1 MTDFLDDALQRL
13 LGLTRDDLRLLTD
26 RSVVSMASLLA
37 RRAGAMCALTAL
49 DAARGD
55 DEGLTLADERVRL
68 LLEDGRYD
76 EAAAAARVRLARQHS
91 LSTQSYLARAL
102 LNLGDLQGAADV
114 AAAMLAVASDRVTSL
129 YIAGLVALARQRD
142 DEARGHFERLVELH
156 DESPSGP
163 RGLARLAL
171 AAGDPAR
178 AFELTVGTLDEA
190 TIAPADLLRELA
202 LYAGRIPDPTRAD
215 DARRRVAA
223 AAAARDAA
231 LDARDETLRS
241 VLATDIGKA
250 RAGGARPAAKRES
263 TQTVAPV
270 SHEDEGEDDV
280 LLDED
285 AVVLPPAPPPDPAAR
300 AGLVALLRDT
310 FGYEDFRAGQE
321 ETISAV
327 LVGRDTLAV
336 MPTGAGKSLC
346 YQLPALTTDGAPLDA
361 GDTGSAGVS
370 PVLLGARASR
380 PSRRL
385 EGGHREREATH
396 RPCGD
401 GQPAPADAGMGETPA
416 LPGDTGTGRVTL
428 VISPLIALMKDQVES
443 LPPALLARTTLVNSV
458 LENAEM
464 ELRLGEIAAGRY
476 RLVYAAPER
485 LRQRPFVH
493 ALARAGVRL
502 VVIDE
507 AHCLSMWGHDFRPDY
522 LFIRSVLPDLGGPQ
536 VLAMTATATPAM
548 MGEIAAALGREL
560 CLVNT
565 GVLRDNLYLITH
577 GVENDDH
584 KMRVLVPFVQHQRGS
599 GIVYVSSRDNAER
612 LEKVLRQAGV
622 NARAYH
628 AGLGTP
634 ERSMLQDRFMDG
646 EVRVMIATVAFGM
659 GVDKSDVRFIVHYN
673 PPRSLEA
680 YSQESGRAGRD
691 GKPAV
696 CLLLHARADRTNLKR
711 WSREQAVDIAGLR
724 AVYRQVRVV
733 LKEGRGL
740 VDAPALRER
749 LELEGQRDVDLR
761 VAMSILENSGLL
773 RRGPDIPRGA
783 TVVLTG
789 DDASRESKVESRE
802 SLVRNQGALFD
813 VAPPRTAG
821 ILPAAV
827 GRQDAGGPRGY
838 ASLQR
843 NPSEKTLVATDGLSN
858 EADEATPDGVWDAFL
873 RAARLDGAEP
883 GRRARSAPL
892 DLVAIAGELGL
903 GPVALEDQL
912 LAWQDEKRLTYHGV
926 GRDMLIELL
935 PPPSDTA
942 AHMSRILDGLA
953 ARNQR
958 RLRALFAY
966 LDTRECRHHF
976 IARHF
981 GHDAPE
987 VCRRCDVCRPVTLT
1001 EAEPAVN
1008 ATRLDDPTEG
1018 VRRLVGQF
1026 PLDYGKTGVVE
1037 VLKGVMARRLHAA
1050 RTPLFGALAHASR
1063 ASIERAVDRL
1073 LAEGELV
1080 VEMKGEYAMLRLN
1093 EVGREK

>member
-13 LGLTRDDLRLLTD
+13 LGLARDDLRLLTD
-26 RSVVSMASLLA
+26 RSVVSVASLLA
-37 RRAGAMCALTAL
+37 RRAGAACALASL

-55 DEGLTLADERVRL
+55 GEGLTLADERVCL

-76 EAAAAARVRLARQHS
+76 EAAASARVRLTRQHS
-91 LSTQSYLARAL
+91 LSAQSYLARAL

-114 AAAMLAVASDRVTSL
+114 TAAMLAVASDRVTPL
-129 YIAGLVALARQRD
+129 YIAGLVALARRQD
-142 DEARGHFERLVELH
+142 DLARGHFERLVELH
-156 DESPSGP
+156 GESPSGP

-178 AFELTVGTLDEA
+178 AFELAVGTLDEA

-202 LYAGRIPDPTRAD
+202 LYAGRLPDPAHAD
-215 DARRRVAA
+215 DARQRVAA
-223 AAAARDAA
+223 AAAVRDAA

-241 VLATDIGKA
+241 VLATEIGKA
-250 RAGGARPAAKRES
+250 RAGGARAAEKPTSPR
-263 TQTVAPV
+263 AP
-270 SHEDEGEDDV
+270 SHTSHKDEGEDDV

-285 AVVLPPAPPPDPAAR
+285 AVVLPPAPPPDPAAH
-300 AGLVALLRDT
+300 AALVALLRDS
-310 FGYEDFRAGQE
+310 FGYEDFRTGQE

-327 LVGRDTLAV
+327 LAGRDTLAV

-346 YQLPALTTDGAPLDA
+346 YQLPALTIDGTPPDA
-361 GDTGSAGVS
+361 EEHGAVDTAN
-370 PVLLGARASR
+370 
-380 PSRRL
+380 
-385 EGGHREREATH
+385 
-396 RPCGD
+396 GD
-401 GQPAPADAGMGETPA
+401 GPR
-416 LPGDTGTGRVTL
+416 TGGVTL
-428 VISPLIALMKDQVES
+428 VISPLIALMKDQVDS

-458 LENAEM
+458 LETAEM

-493 ALARAGVRL
+493 ALARARVRL
-502 VVIDE
+502 VIIDE

-522 LFIRSVLPDLGGPQ
+522 LFIRSVLPDLGDPQ

-628 AGLGTP
+628 AGLGTA
-634 ERSMLQDRFMDG
+634 ERSMLQDRFMDS

-696 CLLLHARADRTNLKR
+696 CLLLHTRADRTNLKR
-711 WSREQAVDIAGLR
+711 WSREQAVDIEALR

-749 LELEGQRDVDLR
+749 LEIEGQRDVDLR

-783 TVVLTG
+783 TVVLVG
-789 DDASRESKVESRE
+789 DRPQAIGDRQES
-802 SLVRNQGALFD
+802 GD
-813 VAPPRTAG
+813 VGEATT
-821 ILPAAV
+821 
-827 GRQDAGGPRGY
+827 DAG
-838 ASLQR
+838 
-843 NPSEKTLVATDGLSN
+843 
-858 EADEATPDGVWDAFL
+858 WDAFL
-873 RAARLDGAEP
+873 RAARLDGADP
-883 GRRARSAPL
+883 SRRARSAPL
-892 DLVAIAGELGL
+892 DLVAIAGELEL
-903 GPVALEDQL
+903 EPVALEDQL

-966 LDTRECRHHF
+966 LDTRECRHCF

-981 GHDAPE
+981 GHDAPA
-987 VCRRCDVCRPVTLT
+987 VCRRCDVCRPVALT

-1008 ATRLDDPTEG
+1008 AARLDDPVEG

-1050 RTPLFGALAHASR
+1050 KTPLFGALAHASK
-1063 ASIERAVDRL
+1063 ASIERAVERL

>member
-26 RSVVSMASLLA
+26 RSVVSVASLLA
-37 RRAGAMCALTAL
+37 RRAGAACALAAL

-55 DEGLTLADERVRL
+55 GEGLTLADERVRL

-76 EAAAAARVRLARQHS
+76 EAAATARVRLARQHS
-91 LSTQSYLARAL
+91 LSAQSYLARAL

-114 AAAMLAVASDRVTSL
+114 AAAMLAVASDRVTPL
-129 YIAGLVALARQRD
+129 YIAGLVALARRQD
-142 DEARGHFERLVELH
+142 DLARGHFERLVELH
-156 DESPSGP
+156 EESPAGP

-178 AFELTVGTLDEA
+178 AFDLTIGTLDEA

-202 LYAGRIPDPTRAD
+202 LYAGRLPDPTRAD

-223 AAAARDAA
+223 AAAARDSA

-241 VLATDIGKA
+241 VLATEIGKA
-250 RAGGARPAAKRES
+250 RADGDRTVHKRASPPAPS
-263 TQTVAPV
+263 HT
-270 SHEDEGEDDV
+270 SHEDEGEDDA

-285 AVVLPPAPPPDPAAR
+285 AVVLPPAPPPDPAAH
-300 AGLVALLRDT
+300 AGLVALLRDS
-310 FGYEDFRAGQE
+310 FGYEDFRTGQE
-321 ETISAV
+321 ETIAAV
-327 LVGRDTLAV
+327 LAGRDTLAV

-346 YQLPALTTDGAPLDA
+346 YQLPALTTDGAPPDSEEQQTIDMA
-361 GDTGSAGVS
+361 N
-370 PVLLGARASR
+370 
-380 PSRRL
+380 
-385 EGGHREREATH
+385 
-396 RPCGD
+396 GD
-401 GQPAPADAGMGETPA
+401 GSQI
-416 LPGDTGTGRVTL
+416 GRVTL
-428 VISPLIALMKDQVES
+428 VISPLIALMKDQVDS

-458 LENAEM
+458 LETAEM

-522 LFIRSVLPDLGGPQ
+522 LFIRSVLPDLGDPQ

-749 LELEGQRDVDLR
+749 LEIEGQRDVDLR

-789 DDASRESKVESRE
+789 DDASRKSGVGSRE
-802 SLVRNQGALFD
+802 SGVGSRESGVQNQGALCD
-813 VAPPRTAG
+813 VAPPGTA
-821 ILPAAV
+821 
-827 GRQDAGGPRGY
+827 D
-838 ASLQR
+838 S
-843 NPSEKTLVATDGLSN
+843 
-858 EADEATPDGVWDAFL
+858 
-873 RAARLDGAEP
+873 
-883 GRRARSAPL
+883 
-892 DLVAIAGELGL
+892 
-903 GPVALEDQL
+903 
-912 LAWQDEKRLTYHGV
+912 
-926 GRDMLIELL
+926 
-935 PPPSDTA
+935 
-942 AHMSRILDGLA
+942 
-953 ARNQR
+953 
-958 RLRALFAY
+958 
-966 LDTRECRHHF
+966 
-976 IARHF
+976 
-981 GHDAPE
+981 
-987 VCRRCDVCRPVTLT
+987 
-1001 EAEPAVN
+1001 
-1008 ATRLDDPTEG
+1008 
-1018 VRRLVGQF
+1018 
-1026 PLDYGKTGVVE
+1026 
-1037 VLKGVMARRLHAA
+1037 
-1050 RTPLFGALAHASR
+1050 
-1063 ASIERAVDRL
+1063 
-1073 LAEGELV
+1073 
-1080 VEMKGEYAMLRLN
+1080 
-1093 EVGREK
+1093 

>member
-13 LGLTRDDLRLLTD
+13 LGLARDDLRLLTD
-26 RSVVSMASLLA
+26 RSVVSVASLLA
-37 RRAGAMCALTAL
+37 RRAGAACALASL

-55 DEGLTLADERVRL
+55 GEGLTLADERVCL

-76 EAAAAARVRLARQHS
+76 EAAASARVRLTRQHS
-91 LSTQSYLARAL
+91 LSAQSYLARAL

-114 AAAMLAVASDRVTSL
+114 TAAMLAVASDRVTPL
-129 YIAGLVALARQRD
+129 YIAGLVALARRQD
-142 DEARGHFERLVELH
+142 DLARGHFERLVELH
-156 DESPSGP
+156 GESPSGP
-163 RGLARLAL
+163 RGLARLAR

-178 AFELTVGTLDEA
+178 AFELAVGTLDEA

-202 LYAGRIPDPTRAD
+202 LYAGRLPDPAHAD
-215 DARRRVAA
+215 DARQRVAA
-223 AAAARDAA
+223 AAAVRDAA

-241 VLATDIGKA
+241 VLATEIGKA
-250 RAGGARPAAKRES
+250 RAGGARAAEKPTSPR
-263 TQTVAPV
+263 AP
-270 SHEDEGEDDV
+270 SHTSHKDEGEDDV

-285 AVVLPPAPPPDPAAR
+285 AVVLPPAPPPDPAAH
-300 AGLVALLRDT
+300 AALVALLRDS
-310 FGYEDFRAGQE
+310 FGYEDFRTGQE

-327 LVGRDTLAV
+327 LAGRDTLAV

-346 YQLPALTTDGAPLDA
+346 YQLPALTIDGTPPDA
-361 GDTGSAGVS
+361 EEHGAVDTAN
-370 PVLLGARASR
+370 
-380 PSRRL
+380 
-385 EGGHREREATH
+385 
-396 RPCGD
+396 GD
-401 GQPAPADAGMGETPA
+401 GPR
-416 LPGDTGTGRVTL
+416 TGGVTL
-428 VISPLIALMKDQVES
+428 VISPLIALMKDQVDS

-458 LENAEM
+458 LETAEM

-493 ALARAGVRL
+493 ALARARVRL
-502 VVIDE
+502 VIIDE

-522 LFIRSVLPDLGGPQ
+522 LFIRSVLPDLGDPR

-628 AGLGTP
+628 AGLGTA
-634 ERSMLQDRFMDG
+634 ERSMLQDRFMDS

-696 CLLLHARADRTNLKR
+696 CLLLHTRADRTNLKR
-711 WSREQAVDIAGLR
+711 WSREQAVDIEALR

-749 LELEGQRDVDLR
+749 LEIEGQRDVDLR

-783 TVVLTG
+783 TVVLVG
-789 DDASRESKVESRE
+789 DRPQAIGDRQES
-802 SLVRNQGALFD
+802 GD
-813 VAPPRTAG
+813 VGEATT
-821 ILPAAV
+821 
-827 GRQDAGGPRGY
+827 DAG
-838 ASLQR
+838 
-843 NPSEKTLVATDGLSN
+843 
-858 EADEATPDGVWDAFL
+858 WDAFL
-873 RAARLDGAEP
+873 RAARLDGADP
-883 GRRARSAPL
+883 SRRARSAPL
-892 DLVAIAGELGL
+892 DLVAIAGELEL
-903 GPVALEDQL
+903 EPVALEDQL

-966 LDTRECRHHF
+966 LDTRECRHCF

-981 GHDAPE
+981 GHDAPA
-987 VCRRCDVCRPVTLT
+987 VCRRCDVCRPVALT

-1008 ATRLDDPTEG
+1008 AARLDDPVEG

-1050 RTPLFGALAHASR
+1050 KTPLFGALAHASK
-1063 ASIERAVDRL
+1063 ASIERAVERL

>member
-522 LFIRSVLPDLGGPQ
+522 LFIRSVLPDLGDPR

-628 AGLGTP
+628 AGLGTA
-634 ERSMLQDRFMDG
+634 ERSMLQDRFMDS

-696 CLLLHARADRTNLKR
+696 CLLLHTRADRTNLKR
-711 WSREQAVDIAGLR
+711 WSREQAVDIEALR

-749 LELEGQRDVDLR
+749 LEIEGQRDVDLR

-783 TVVLTG
+783 TVVLVG
-789 DDASRESKVESRE
+789 DRPQAIGDRQES
-802 SLVRNQGALFD
+802 GD
-813 VAPPRTAG
+813 VGEATT
-821 ILPAAV
+821 
-827 GRQDAGGPRGY
+827 DAG
-838 ASLQR
+838 
-843 NPSEKTLVATDGLSN
+843 
-858 EADEATPDGVWDAFL
+858 WDAFL
-873 RAARLDGAEP
+873 RAARLDGADP
-883 GRRARSAPL
+883 SRRARSAPL

-903 GPVALEDQL
+903 EPVALEDQL

-966 LDTRECRHHF
+966 LDTRECRHCF

-981 GHDAPE
+981 GHDAPA
-987 VCRRCDVCRPVTLT
+987 VCRRCDVCRPVALT

-1008 ATRLDDPTEG
+1008 AARLDDPVEG

-1050 RTPLFGALAHASR
+1050 KTPLFGALAHASK
-1063 ASIERAVDRL
+1063 ASIERAVERL

>member
-13 LGLTRDDLRLLTD
+13 VGLTRDDMRLLTD
-26 RSVVSMASLLA
+26 RSVVSVATLLA
-37 RRAGAMCALTAL
+37 RRAGAACALAAL

-55 DEGLTLADERVRL
+55 GEGLALADERVRL

-91 LSTQSYLARAL
+91 LSAQSYLARAL
-102 LNLGDLQGAADV
+102 LNLSDLQGAADV
-114 AAAMLAVASDRVTSL
+114 AAAMLAVASDRITPL
-129 YIAGLVALARQRD
+129 YIAGLVALARRRD

-178 AFELTVGTLDEA
+178 AFDLTAGTLDEA

-202 LYAGRIPDPTRAD
+202 LYASRISDPTRAD
-215 DARRRVAA
+215 EARRRVAA
-223 AAAARDAA
+223 ATAARDAA

-241 VLATDIGKA
+241 VLSTEIGKA
-250 RAGGARPAAKRES
+250 RADGDRTAHKRASPPAS
-263 TQTVAPV
+263 SHT
-270 SHEDEGEDDV
+270 SHEDEGDDDA

-285 AVVLPPAPPPDPAAR
+285 AVVLPPAPLPDPAAH
-300 AGLVALLRDT
+300 AGLVALLRDS
-310 FGYEDFRAGQE
+310 FGYDDFRTGQE

-327 LVGRDTLAV
+327 LAGRDTLAV

-346 YQLPALTTDGAPLDA
+346 YQLPALTVDGAPPASD
-361 GDTGSAGVS
+361 DNGSAG
-370 PVLLGARASR
+370 
-380 PSRRL
+380 
-385 EGGHREREATH
+385 
-396 RPCGD
+396 
-401 GQPAPADAGMGETPA
+401 DAQI
-416 LPGDTGTGRVTL
+416 GRVTL
-428 VISPLIALMKDQVES
+428 VISPLIALMKDQVDS

-458 LENAEM
+458 LETAEM

-522 LFIRSVLPDLGGPQ
+522 LFIRSVLPDLGDPQ

-577 GVENDDH
+577 GAENDDH

-634 ERSMLQDRFMDG
+634 ERSMLQDRFMDS

-711 WSREQAVDIAGLR
+711 WSREQAVSIDGLR
-724 AVYRQVRVV
+724 AVYRQVRAV

-749 LELEGQRDVDLR
+749 LEIEGQRDVDLR

-783 TVVLTG
+783 TVVLGG
-789 DDASRESKVESRE
+789 DESRKSGVGSRESGVGSRE
-802 SLVRNQGALFD
+802 S
-813 VAPPRTAG
+813 
-821 ILPAAV
+821 
-827 GRQDAGGPRGY
+827 
-838 ASLQR
+838 
-843 NPSEKTLVATDGLSN
+843 LVATDGLS
-858 EADEATPDGVWDAFL
+858 DEAMREGVWDAFL

-883 GRRARSAPL
+883 GRWARSAPL

-903 GPVALEDQL
+903 DPVALEDQL
-912 LAWQDEKRLTYHGV
+912 LTWQDEKRLTYHGV

-935 PPPSDTA
+935 PPPTDTA

-953 ARNQR
+953 ARNQS

-966 LDTRECRHHF
+966 LDTRECRHCF

-981 GHDAPE
+981 GHDAPA
-987 VCRRCDVCRPVTLT
+987 VCRRCDVCRPVTLA
-1001 EAEPAVN
+1001 EAEPAAN
-1008 ATRLDDPTEG
+1008 ATRLDDPAEG
-1018 VRRLVGQF
+1018 VRLLVGQF

-1063 ASIERAVDRL
+1063 ASIERAVDHL
-1073 LAEGELV
+1073 LAEGDVV
-1080 VEMKGEYAMLRLN
+1080 VEMKGEYAMLRLKEVDGRWAMGDGN
-1093 EVGREK
+1093 SGRDVGR

>member
-26 RSVVSMASLLA
+26 RSVVSVAALLA
-37 RRAGAMCALTAL
+37 RRAGAACALAAL
-49 DAARGD
+49 DAARGAG
-55 DEGLTLADERVRL
+55 EGLTLADERVRL

-91 LSTQSYLARAL
+91 LSVQSYLARAL

-129 YIAGLVALARQRD
+129 YIAGLVALARRQD
-142 DEARGHFERLVELH
+142 DLARGHFERLVELH
-156 DESPSGP
+156 EESPAGP

-178 AFELTVGTLDEA
+178 AFDLTMGTLDEA

-202 LYAGRIPDPTRAD
+202 LYAGRLPDPTRAD
-215 DARRRVAA
+215 DARQRVAA

-241 VLATDIGKA
+241 VLSTEIGKA
-250 RAGGARPAAKRES
+250 RADGDRTAHKRASPPAS
-263 TQTVAPV
+263 SHT
-270 SHEDEGEDDV
+270 SHEDEGDDDA

-285 AVVLPPAPPPDPAAR
+285 AVVLPPAPLPDPAAH
-300 AGLVALLRDT
+300 AGLVALLRDS
-310 FGYEDFRAGQE
+310 FGYDDFRTGQE

-327 LVGRDTLAV
+327 LAGRDTLAV

-346 YQLPALTTDGAPLDA
+346 YQLPELTVDGAPPASD
-361 GDTGSAGVS
+361 DNGSAG
-370 PVLLGARASR
+370 
-380 PSRRL
+380 
-385 EGGHREREATH
+385 
-396 RPCGD
+396 
-401 GQPAPADAGMGETPA
+401 DAQI
-416 LPGDTGTGRVTL
+416 GRVTL
-428 VISPLIALMKDQVES
+428 VISPLIALMKDQVDS

-458 LENAEM
+458 LETAEM

-711 WSREQAVDIAGLR
+711 WSREQAVSIDGLR
-724 AVYRQVRVV
+724 AVYRQVRAV

-789 DDASRESKVESRE
+789 DNASRKSEVGSRKSE
-802 SLVRNQGALFD
+802 VPMETLSDGAGEE
-813 VAPPRTAG
+813 AG
-821 ILPAAV
+821 
-827 GRQDAGGPRGY
+827 
-838 ASLQR
+838 
-843 NPSEKTLVATDGLSN
+843 LVAYRAGASGSAGVSPVPVVCPSHVGTGETPTLPDNPG
-858 EADEATPDGVWDAFL
+858 EATPDGVWDAFL

>member
-26 RSVVSMASLLA
+26 RSVVSVAALLA
-37 RRAGAMCALTAL
+37 RRAGAACALAAL
-49 DAARGD
+49 DAARGAG
-55 DEGLTLADERVRL
+55 EGLTLADERVRL

-91 LSTQSYLARAL
+91 LSVQSYLARAL

-129 YIAGLVALARQRD
+129 YIAGLVALARRQD
-142 DEARGHFERLVELH
+142 DLARGHFERLVELH
-156 DESPSGP
+156 EESPAGP

-178 AFELTVGTLDEA
+178 AFDLTMGTLDEA

-202 LYAGRIPDPTRAD
+202 LYAGRLPDPTRAD
-215 DARRRVAA
+215 DARQRVAA

-241 VLATDIGKA
+241 VLSTEIGKA
-250 RAGGARPAAKRES
+250 RADGDRTAHKRASPPAS
-263 TQTVAPV
+263 SHT
-270 SHEDEGEDDV
+270 SHEDEGDDDA

-285 AVVLPPAPPPDPAAR
+285 AVVLPPAPLPDPAAH
-300 AGLVALLRDT
+300 AGLVALLRDS
-310 FGYEDFRAGQE
+310 FGYDDFRTGQE

-327 LVGRDTLAV
+327 LAGRDTLAV

-346 YQLPALTTDGAPLDA
+346 YQLPELTVDGAPPASD
-361 GDTGSAGVS
+361 DNGSAG
-370 PVLLGARASR
+370 
-380 PSRRL
+380 
-385 EGGHREREATH
+385 
-396 RPCGD
+396 
-401 GQPAPADAGMGETPA
+401 DAQI
-416 LPGDTGTGRVTL
+416 GRVTL
-428 VISPLIALMKDQVES
+428 VISPLIALMKDQVDS

-458 LENAEM
+458 LETAEM

-565 GVLRDNLYLITH
+565 GVLRDNLYLVTH

-802 SLVRNQGALFD
+802 SLAPNQGALFD
-813 VAPPRTAG
+813 VAPPGTAG

-838 ASLQR
+838 ASLQS
-843 NPSEKTLVATDGLSN
+843 NPSEKTLVAPDGLSN

-966 LDTRECRHHF
+966 LDTRECRHRF

-987 VCRRCDVCRPVTLT
+987 VCRRCDVCRPVTLA

>member
-13 LGLTRDDLRLLTD
+13 LGLARDDLRLLTD
-26 RSVVSMASLLA
+26 RSVVSGASLLA
-37 RRAGAMCALTAL
+37 RRAGAACALASL

-55 DEGLTLADERVRL
+55 GEGLTLADERVRL

-76 EAAAAARVRLARQHS
+76 EAAAAARVRLTRQHS
-91 LSTQSYLARAL
+91 LSAQSYLARAL

-114 AAAMLAVASDRVTSL
+114 TAAMLAVASDRVTPL
-129 YIAGLVALARQRD
+129 YIAGLVALARRQD
-142 DEARGHFERLVELH
+142 DLARGHFERLVELH
-156 DESPSGP
+156 GESPSGP

-178 AFELTVGTLDEA
+178 AFELAVGTLDEA

-202 LYAGRIPDPTRAD
+202 LYAGRLPDPAHAD
-215 DARRRVAA
+215 DARQRVAA

-241 VLATDIGKA
+241 VLATEIGKA
-250 RAGGARPAAKRES
+250 RAGGARAAEKPTSPR
-263 TQTVAPV
+263 AP
-270 SHEDEGEDDV
+270 SHTSHKDEGEDDV

-285 AVVLPPAPPPDPAAR
+285 AVVLPPAPPPDPAAH
-300 AGLVALLRDT
+300 AALVALLRDS
-310 FGYEDFRAGQE
+310 FGYEDFRTGQE

-327 LVGRDTLAV
+327 LAGRDTLAV

-346 YQLPALTTDGAPLDA
+346 YQLPALTIDGTPPDA
-361 GDTGSAGVS
+361 EEHGAVDTAN
-370 PVLLGARASR
+370 
-380 PSRRL
+380 
-385 EGGHREREATH
+385 
-396 RPCGD
+396 GD
-401 GQPAPADAGMGETPA
+401 GPR
-416 LPGDTGTGRVTL
+416 TGGVTL
-428 VISPLIALMKDQVES
+428 VISPLIALMKDQVDS

-458 LENAEM
+458 LETAEM

-493 ALARAGVRL
+493 ALARARVRL
-502 VVIDE
+502 VIIDE

-522 LFIRSVLPDLGGPQ
+522 LFIRSVLPDLGDPQ

-577 GVENDDH
+577 GAENDDH

-711 WSREQAVDIAGLR
+711 WSREQAVSIAGLR
-724 AVYRQVRVV
+724 AVYRQVRAV

-749 LELEGQRDVDLR
+749 LEIEGQRDVDLR

-783 TVVLTG
+783 TVVLGG
-789 DDASRESKVESRE
+789 DESRKSGVGSRESGVGSRE
-802 SLVRNQGALFD
+802 S
-813 VAPPRTAG
+813 
-821 ILPAAV
+821 
-827 GRQDAGGPRGY
+827 
-838 ASLQR
+838 
-843 NPSEKTLVATDGLSN
+843 LVATDGLS
-858 EADEATPDGVWDAFL
+858 DEAMREGVWDAFL

-883 GRRARSAPL
+883 GRWARSAPL

-903 GPVALEDQL
+903 DPVALEDQL
-912 LAWQDEKRLTYHGV
+912 LTWQDEKRLTYHGV

-935 PPPSDTA
+935 PPPTDTA

-953 ARNQR
+953 ARNQS

-966 LDTRECRHHF
+966 LDTRECRHCF

-981 GHDAPE
+981 GHDAPA
-987 VCRRCDVCRPVTLT
+987 VCRRCDVCRPVTLA
-1001 EAEPAVN
+1001 EAEPAAN
-1008 ATRLDDPTEG
+1008 ATRLDDPAEG
-1018 VRRLVGQF
+1018 VRLLVGQF

-1063 ASIERAVDRL
+1063 ASIERAVDHL
-1073 LAEGELV
+1073 LAEGDVV

-1093 EVGREK
+1093 EVESRKSKVESDSGRDVSR

>member
-26 RSVVSMASLLA
+26 RSVVSVASLLA
-37 RRAGAMCALTAL
+37 RRAGAACALAAL
-49 DAARGD
+49 DAARGA

-91 LSTQSYLARAL
+91 LSVQSYLARAL

-129 YIAGLVALARQRD
+129 YIAGLVALARRQD
-142 DEARGHFERLVELH
+142 DLARGHFERLVELH
-156 DESPSGP
+156 EESPAGP

-171 AAGDPAR
+171 VAGDPAR
-178 AFELTVGTLDEA
+178 AFDLTMGTLDEA

-202 LYAGRIPDPTRAD
+202 LYAGRLPDPIHAD
-215 DARRRVAA
+215 DARRRIVA

-241 VLATDIGKA
+241 VLATEIGKA
-250 RAGGARPAAKRES
+250 RAAGDRTAHKRASPPAPS
-263 TQTVAPV
+263 HT
-270 SHEDEGEDDV
+270 SHEDEGDDDV

-285 AVVLPPAPPPDPAAR
+285 AVVLPPAPPPDPAAH
-300 AGLVALLRDT
+300 AGLVALLRDA

-321 ETISAV
+321 ETIAAV
-327 LVGRDTLAV
+327 LAGRDTLAV

-346 YQLPALTTDGAPLDA
+346 YQLPALTTDGASPASD
-361 GDTGSAGVS
+361 DTGSAGVS
-370 PVLLGARASR
+370 PV
-380 PSRRL
+380 
-385 EGGHREREATH
+385 
-396 RPCGD
+396 
-401 GQPAPADAGMGETPA
+401 PALPETTGTGETPA
-416 LPGDTGTGRVTL
+416 LPGDPQTERVTL
-428 VISPLIALMKDQVES
+428 VISPLIALMKDQVDS
-443 LPPALLARTTLVNSV
+443 LPPALLARTTLINSV
-458 LENAEM
+458 LETAEM

-522 LFIRSVLPDLGGPQ
+522 LFIRSVLPDLGDPQ

-813 VAPPRTAG
+813 VAPPGTAG

-838 ASLQR
+838 ASLQS

-966 LDTRECRHHF
+966 LDTRECRHRF

-1026 PLDYGKTGVVE
+1026 PLDYGKTGVIE

-1063 ASIERAVDRL
+1063 ASIERAVDQL
-1073 LAEGELV
+1073 LAEGEVV
-1080 VEMKGEYAMLRLN
+1080 VEMKGEYAMLRLK
-1093 EVGREK
+1093 EVGSRKSEVGSGSGRDVGR